1 MKLKGLILTADQNSI
16 MLLPLLTIL
25 LFCSLGLAEQPVS
38 KEKEVSG
45 LCPDHWID
53 GTLSGLGCLYFN
65 SSTTANWEEAAN
77 WCQHPDNDASLVEI
91 SSELQLDFVRG
102 ELIFLQENGITNHW
116 WTGGTDLG
124 REGSWFW
131 ITSLAT
137 LGDFVWSSS
146 QPTGGT
152 SFNCL
157 WFDENLD
164 FLGNDAQC
172 ADGEYFICQR
182 K

>member
-1 MKLKGLILTADQNSI
+1 MGSLLTSSETKRFDFDCT

-91 SSELQLDFVRG
+91 SSELQFDFVRG

-131 ITSLAT
+131 IGSLALLNT
-137 LGDFVWSSS
+137 CQDALKKH
-146 QPTGGT
+146 T
-152 SFNCL
+152 SNFKRGL
-157 WFDENLD
+157 TKF
-164 FLGNDAQC
+164 
-172 ADGEYFICQR
+172 
-182 K
+182 